1 MSEATGRSKEER
13 SAMSTNRSGGF
24 VVAVALAV
32 VAAAPWSRIARAE
45 ETDARAA
52 AKAKVEE
59 GAGLLKGHQD
69 AGALAA
75 FEDAYQIFPSP
86 RIFFNIGLAN
96 VGLARNPQ
104 ALRAFQRFLIEAPD
118 ASVESVSRA
127 KAQVQ
132 ALLPKVAIVD
142 VISPRPGLE
151 IVVDGESMGRSPL
164 TAPLYLDP
172 GQHRLLAKANET
184 APPSVKT
191 FEVAGGT
198 RIRVAVPVS
207 PPPMAAP
214 SPAAVATRASAPPSA
229 PDVENHGTSEVEPRP
244 IYARPWFWAAAAGVV
259 AAVTVSLVL
268 TVGSSTKDP
277 TPSLMPMTLPGAP

>member
-1 MSEATGRSKEER
+1 MSS
-13 SAMSTNRSGGF
+13 NRSGGF
-24 VVAVALAV
+24 IVGVALAAL
-32 VAAAPWSRIARAE
+32 AAAPWSRVVRAE

-59 GAGLLKGHQD
+59 GAALLKRHDD

-118 ASVESVSRA
+118 ASIESVSRA
-127 KAQVQ
+127 KAQVE

-142 VISPRPGLE
+142 VISPRAGLE
-151 IVVDGESMGRSPL
+151 IVVDGESRGRSPL

-172 GQHRLLAKANET
+172 GQHRLLARVNET

-198 RIRVAVPVS
+198 RIRVAVAMA
-207 PPPMAAP
+207 PPAVAAP
-214 SPAAVATRASAPPSA
+214 APAVVATRASASPSPPV
-229 PDVENHGTSEVEPRP
+229 VENHGTSEVEARS
-244 IYARPWFWAAAAGVV
+244 IYTRPWFWAAAAGVV
-259 AAVTVSLVL
+259 AAVGVTLLL